1 MLIVYHV
8 PTARMMLGE
17 TNMLLIGMIAVI
29 VGLLYVAERSP
40 DSDSQQ
46 REKLKLDKQLYLN
59 LRSKQF

>member
-1 MLIVYHV
+1 MLTVYRV
-8 PTARMMLGE
+8 QTVKMMLE
-17 TNMLLIGMIAVI
+17 EINMLLLGMIAVI

>member
-1 MLIVYHV
+1 MLE
-8 PTARMMLGE
+8 E
-17 TNMLLIGMIAVI
+17 TNMLLLLGMIFVI
-29 VGLLYVAERSP
+29 ATLLYVAERSP

>member
-1 MLIVYHV
+1 MLEEI
-8 PTARMMLGE
+8 
-17 TNMLLIGMIAVI
+17 NMLLLGMIAVI
-29 VGLLYVAERSP
+29 VGLLCVAECTP